1 MTLEQIFSLSE
12 DYIKALLEINEDL
25 SKDEDYSQGYV
36 NNYFINRYRAAK
48 ILYKIGKIGRD
59 KSYVIHSDLLR
70 LLLLKRTE
78 LIEEAESFNI
88 EIKNKNRLELVKNLI
103 DLEANPLSIVLRT
116 IKFKINKNNIKLLA
130 DIIRTGI
137 GFPTIK
143 EENYVLAYNI
153 ALQYDD
159 KKILDTLYDKFGK
172 YYDKYCVLNIFK
184 YDIFVGDYPSG
195 DIEFVSLER
204 KHIFRKDT
212 YEIDLRNYFDTI
224 FNTDNMTRPELEILK
239 KLDNSFLNSMIIDH
253 RSGEFNYVKIVDVLN
268 RKSVT
273 VADYITL
280 RKDKIYKLY
289 INAI

>member
-1 MTLEQIFSLSE
+1 MPMTLEQIFSLSE
-12 DYIKALLEINEDL
+12 DYVKALLELNEDL
-25 SKDEDYSQGYV
+25 SKDQDYLQGYV
-36 NNYFINRYRAAK
+36 NNYFINRYRVAK
-48 ILYKIGKIGRD
+48 IFYKMDKIGRD
-59 KSYVIHSDLLR
+59 KFYIIHSDLLR

-78 LIEEAESFNI
+78 LIQEAESFNI
-88 EIKNKNRLELVKNLI
+88 ETKNKNRLELVKNLI
-103 DLEANPLSIVLRT
+103 DLEADPLSIVLRT
-116 IKFKINKNNIKLLA
+116 IKFKTKNQNNLRNVIK
-130 DIIRTGI
+130 TGI

-143 EENYVLAYNI
+143 KENYILAYNI

-172 YYDKYCVLNIFK
+172 YYDKYCTLNIFK

-253 RSGEFNYVKIVDVLN
+253 RSGEFNYVKIVDVMN

-273 VADYITL
+273 VVDYITL

-289 INAI
+289 VNSI